1 MLGAGAMDQSSLEA
15 VVVRLEQAVSR
26 LETLGSRAT
35 SSSADRGI
43 SSLVGFAD
51 PGASQPAGSASHLS
65 VEAFDELVQARV
77 GRVLAAADKIG
88 GGVLQTSQ
96 VLQRA
101 FDAEKAIVRAI
112 SQCKRPDPA
121 ALQKVVQP
129 LVDALTKAHGL
140 TEGKRTEAFNHQK
153 AVAESLLALSWVCYA
168 GKDCGMSLPGPHVE
182 ESWQSAEYYNNKV
195 LVEYKGKDA
204 NHVEWARAL
213 KELYLPGLR
222 DYVKQFHTTGPSW
235 NTTGVDLSTWSP
247 GSPESAKKT
256 SAPPPPPRGPPPPP
270 PRGPPPPP
278 PPGSLAPPLSGASSS
293 TGGAPLSMSEVLKDI
308 NKGEQVTAG
317 LRKVTD
323 DMKTKNRADR
333 SGAVPAGS
341 APSEKITD
349 ASTAASPKIGTP
361 KCELDGRKWVVEYQ
375 VGNRNIILDSCKPN
389 ESIYIFGCKDSVI
402 QVQGKVNAIAFDKC
416 IKSAL
421 VFTDV
426 VAACEIVNCT
436 SVEVQCMGTAPT
448 ISIDNTNGCQ
458 LYLGLKSLDA
468 AITTAKSSAVN
479 VLVPGAT
486 EDSDPVE
493 HALPEQFL
501 NSFKDGQFTTTPVSH
516 SGG

>member
-1 MLGAGAMDQSSLEA
+1 MAMDQSSLAA
-15 VVVRLEQAVSR
+15 VVMRLEQAVSR
-26 LETLGSRAT
+26 LEGLGSRAT
-35 SSSADRGI
+35 STSPDQGI
-43 SSLVGFAD
+43 SSLVGP
-51 PGASQPAGSASHLS
+51 PGAGAPPAA
-65 VEAFDELVQARV
+65 VEAFDQLVQARV

-101 FDAEKAIVRAI
+101 FEAEKAIVHAI
-112 SQCKRPDPA
+112 SQCKRPDPE
-121 ALQKVVQP
+121 ALQKLVQP
-129 LVDALTKAHGL
+129 IADALTKAYSL
-140 TEGKRTEAFNHQK
+140 TEGKRTDAFNHQK
-153 AVAESLLALSWVCYA
+153 AVAESLLALLWVCYT
-168 GKDCGMSLPGPHVE
+168 GRDCGMSLPGPHVE

-195 LVEYKGKDA
+195 LVEYRSKDP

-213 KELYLPGLR
+213 KELYLPGLQA
-222 DYVKQFHTTGPSW
+222 YVKQFHTTGPSW
-235 NTTGVDLSTWSP
+235 NPSGVDVSQWSP
-247 GSPESAKKT
+247 GSQETAKKT
-256 SAPPPPPRGPPPPP
+256 SAPPPPP

-278 PPGSLAPPLSGASSS
+278 PPGPLAPPPSNASTPSSS
-293 TGGAPLSMSEVLKDI
+293 GGAPPSMSAVFQEI
-308 NKGEQVTAG
+308 NKGENVTSG
-317 LRKVTD
+317 LKKVTD

-341 APSEKITD
+341 APSEKA
-349 ASTAASPKIGTP
+349 ASTLATPKIGTP

-375 VGNRNIILDSCKPN
+375 VGNKGIILDSCKPN
-389 ESIYIFGCKDSVI
+389 ESIYIFGCKDSII

-416 IKSAL
+416 TKSAL

-448 ISIDNTNGCQ
+448 IAVDNTNGCQ
-458 LYLGLKSLDA
+458 LYLGRSSLDA
-468 AITTAKSSAVN
+468 AITTAKSSAIN
-479 VLVPGAT
+479 VLVPGPT
-486 EDSDPVE
+486 DDSDPVE